1 MLFISASYL
10 YYWINYG
17 ESSQTIKYVMA
28 LASIIIIFVSTIY
41 LLKNYVFRIN
51 YFNNKSFIHEHTS

>member
-41 LLKNYVFRIN
+41 LLKNYVFREVN
-51 YFNNKSFIHEHTS
+51 